1 MAVGMMEETV
11 LERCWESFEISR
23 IVKEVKEG
31 GMERMNK
38 VEARLRDQR
47 EDRETVMVILA
58 EEEARS
64 WRIEKTERLQ
74 KAWKLKMEER
84 KYQRMIAMMKELS
97 VTDME
102 MEMDF
107 IESKVLEMMELEDQ
121 DGDEVKV
128 GGECKNGDQIMPQ

>member
-1 MAVGMMEETV
+1 M
-11 LERCWESFEISR
+11 LERSWESLEITR
-23 IVKEVKEG
+23 IVNEVKDG

-64 WRIEKTERLQ
+64 RRIEKTERLQ
-74 KAWKLKMEER
+74 KAWKLKIEQR

-102 MEMDF
+102 MVF
-107 IESKVLEMMELEDQ
+107 IESKVLEMMEL
-121 DGDEVKV
+121 
-128 GGECKNGDQIMPQ
+128 

>member
-1 MAVGMMEETV
+1 MELVEDAVLESRMRMCRQMVEETV
-11 LERCWESFEISR
+11 LERSWESLEITR
-23 IVKEVKEG
+23 IVNEVKDG

-38 VEARLRDQR
+38 VEAKLRDQT
-47 EDRETVMVILA
+47 EERETVMIILA

-102 MEMDF
+102 MVF
-107 IESKVLEMMELEDQ
+107 IESKVLKMMEL
-121 DGDEVKV
+121 
-128 GGECKNGDQIMPQ
+128 